1 MESFE
6 LLKERLENV
15 RKNKSMKVK
24 CVSIREK
31 MPEQIKL
38 DEVYFIKSDR
48 IWDDREDWYCEVYK
62 DKGFK
67 EKVGNLKLSHFTKA
81 E

>member
-1 MESFE
+1 
-6 LLKERLENV
+6 
-15 RKNKSMKVK
+15 MKVK

-48 IWDDREDWYCEVYK
+48 IWDDREDWYCEVYM
-62 DKGFK
+62 
-67 EKVGNLKLSHFTKA
+67 ET
-81 E
+81 

>member
-1 MESFE
+1 M
-6 LLKERLENV
+6 

-48 IWDDREDWYCEVYK
+48 IWDDRELCFWI
-62 DKGFK
+62 
-67 EKVGNLKLSHFTKA
+67 L
-81 E
+81 